1 MADAQESEDQESR
14 LPEKPQAEYT
24 RSMAIERTVKE
35 IRGLT
40 IEEIVGQELPDDE
53 KVFIVFST
61 VDVVE
66 PDEQTRREAMQR
78 MNETIVTAQKNAE
91 EQGVTAEEADAA
103 VDEAMREVRR
113 RKP

>member
-1 MADAQESEDQESR
+1 
-14 LPEKPQAEYT
+14 
-24 RSMAIERTVKE
+24 MAIERTVKE

-40 IEEIVGQELPDDE
+40 IEQIVGQKLPDDE

-66 PDEQTRREAMQR
+66 PDEETRREAMQR
-78 MNETIVTAQKNAE
+78 INETIATAQKNAE

-103 VDEAMREVRR
+103 VDEAMTDVRR
-113 RKP
+113 RKS

>member
-1 MADAQESEDQESR
+1 VADAQESEDQESR

>member
-1 MADAQESEDQESR
+1 

>member
-1 MADAQESEDQESR
+1 
-14 LPEKPQAEYT
+14 
-24 RSMAIERTVKE
+24 MAIERTVKE

-40 IEEIVGQELPDDE
+40 IEQIAGQKLPDDE

-61 VDVVE
+61 VDLVE

-78 MNETIVTAQKNAE
+78 MNAIIATAQKNAE
-91 EQGVTAEEADAA
+91 EQGVTSEEADAA
-103 VDEAMREVRR
+103 VDEAMRHVRR